1 MKKYLELNKRRNYRM
16 KIRLLTA
23 ITVLA
28 LFVFVVGC
36 KEEKRFTPPEDGK
49 VTKKMAER
57 YVKVSV
63 ALTELAENETV
74 KLAEFRE
81 KHEIS
86 SGMSELNDEEYKEK
100 YPEVAADWDSILSE
114 WNRKKDSVHEALGMS
129 EEEWDWIAGAII
141 SHKNMEM
148 RDFIREEFDRIKGEK
163 DSLPT
168 QPTDS
173 N

>member
-1 MKKYLELNKRRNYRM
+1 MKKYLQLNERRNCRM

-36 KEEKRFTPPEDGK
+36 KEERGFTPPEDDM
-49 VTKKMAER
+49 VTRKMAER

-74 KLAEFRE
+74 KLAEFRK

-86 SGMSELNDEEYKEK
+86 SSMSELSDTEYKNK
-100 YPEVAADWDSILSE
+100 YPEVAAAWDSVMAD
-114 WNRKKDSVHEALGMS
+114 WNRRKDSVHETLGMS

-141 SHKNMEM
+141 SHKNKEM
-148 RDFIREEFDRIKGEK
+148 RDFIREEFDKIKEEK

>member
-1 MKKYLELNKRRNYRM
+1 M
-16 KIRLLTA
+16 KIKILTA
-23 ITVLA
+23 ISVLA
-28 LFVFVVGC
+28 LFVFVVDC
-36 KEEKRFTPPEDGK
+36 KKESGFTPPEDGM
-49 VTKKMAER
+49 VTRQMAER

-74 KLAEFRE
+74 KLAEFRK

-86 SGMSELNDEEYKEK
+86 SSMSELSDVEYKKK
-100 YPEVAADWDSILSE
+100 YPEVAAAWDSIMVD
-114 WNRKKDSVHEALGMS
+114 WNRRKDSVHKTMGMA

-141 SHKNMEM
+141 SQKNKEM
-148 RDFIREEFDRIKGEK
+148 RDFIREEFDKIKEEK

>member
-1 MKKYLELNKRRNYRM
+1 M

-23 ITVLA
+23 ISVLA
-28 LFVFVVGC
+28 LFVLVVGC
-36 KEEKRFTPPEDGK
+36 KKESKGFTPPEDGM
-49 VTKKMAER
+49 VTKQMAER

-74 KLAEFRE
+74 KLAEFRK

-86 SGMSELNDEEYKEK
+86 SGMSELSDVEYKKK
-100 YPEVAADWDSILSE
+100 YPEVAAAWDSVLSE
-114 WNRKKDSVHEALGMS
+114 WNRRKDSVHETLGMS
-129 EEEWDWIAGAII
+129 EKEWDWIAGSII
-141 SHKNMEM
+141 SHKNKEM
-148 RDFIREEFDRIKGEK
+148 RDFIREEFDIIKGEG
-163 DSLPT
+163 DSLPI

>member
-1 MKKYLELNKRRNYRM
+1 M
-16 KIRLLTA
+16 KIRFIAATFIL
-23 ITVLA
+23 V

-36 KEEKRFTPPEDGK
+36 KEENGFTPPEDGM
-49 VTKKMAER
+49 VTKKMAEN

-63 ALTELAENETV
+63 ALTDLAENETV
-74 KLAEFRE
+74 KLAEFKK

-86 SGMSELNDEEYKEK
+86 SGMSELSDEEYRKEN
-100 YPEVAADWDSILSE
+100 PTVVAAWDSVLKE
-114 WNRKKDSVHEALGMS
+114 WNRKKDSVHEELGMS

-141 SHKNMEM
+141 SHKNKEM
-148 RDFIREEFDRIKGEK
+148 RDFIREEFDRRKGEE
-163 DSLPT
+163 DSLQT